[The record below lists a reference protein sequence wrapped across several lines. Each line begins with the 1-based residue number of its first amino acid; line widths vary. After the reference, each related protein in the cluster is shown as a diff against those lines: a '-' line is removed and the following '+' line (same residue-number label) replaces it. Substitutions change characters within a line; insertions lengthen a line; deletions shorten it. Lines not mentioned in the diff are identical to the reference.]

1 MPPSITPNA
10 TVFMACVDF
19 LLMDELKL
27 LQGRFKQ
34 SFEVS
39 SSFGP
44 SVLEGAWHG
53 PSLMDSLDEVDLGQA
68 VARPIEGRHTIREIT
83 IHCAFWMEEV
93 DGALHGREMVSVESI
108 EDWPNVETAED
119 WVGDLERLRSV
130 YEGLARSIVS
140 LDPADLEN
148 TIGSHFGEN
157 YHLFTYRKTL
167 HGISDH
173 NLYHAGQI
181 SILKRK

>member
-1 MPPSITPNA
+1 M
-10 TVFMACVDF
+10 
-19 LLMDELKL
+19 MDEVRL

-53 PSLMDSLDEVDLGQA
+53 PSLMDSLDGVDLGQA
-68 VARPIEGRHTIREIT
+68 VVRPVEGRHTIREIT
-83 IHCAFWMEEV
+83 IHCAFWMKEV
-93 DGALHGREMVSVESI
+93 DGVLNGREMVSVEST
-108 EDWPNVETAED
+108 EDWPDAETTED
-119 WVGDLERLRSV
+119 WAGDLERLRSA
-130 YEGLARSIVS
+130 YYGLARSIES
-140 LDPADLEN
+140 LNPADLEN
-148 TIGSHFGEN
+148 TIGSHFGES
-157 YHLFTYRKTL
+157 YHSFTYSKML

-181 SILKRK
+181 SILKKK